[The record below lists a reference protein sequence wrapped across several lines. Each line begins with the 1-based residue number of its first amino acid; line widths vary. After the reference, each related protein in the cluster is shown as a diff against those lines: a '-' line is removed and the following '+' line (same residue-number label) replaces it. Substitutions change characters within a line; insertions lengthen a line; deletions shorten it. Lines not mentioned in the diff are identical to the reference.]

1 MNLKKIFALLLAFCL
16 LLTGCNPASPA
27 TKKTEKSVSFT
38 DSSKRTVEL
47 PAKITRVAAS
57 GQLAQIVLFAI
68 CPDMLVGLANEWTPK
83 AKQYIG
89 TKYYQLPVLGQFY
102 GTGTLDPEAV
112 AAADPQVII
121 DIGESKS
128 TIVEDMDGI
137 QQQIG
142 IPTIHIEATTETM
155 AAAYRTLGK
164 LLGREEQAEKLAV
177 FCEETL
183 STVNGILANQP
194 KTSLLYCLG
203 DTGLN
208 VIAQTSFHAEVIDLV
223 GNNLAVVASPSFKG
237 SGNQVDL
244 EQLLL
249 WDPGVILF
257 APDSIYTTVG
267 QDTAWQ
273 QLQAIASGNYYEVPH
288 GPYNWLGDP
297 PSANIFMGMLWLT
310 DLLYP
315 EATNYDLY
323 EKAAEY
329 YQLFYGCDLT
339 QSQFDALTQFAK

>member
-1 MNLKKIFALLLAFCL
+1 MHRKKLFVLLLVICL
-16 LLTGCNPASPA
+16 LLTGCNPFAPAAKSP
-27 TKKTEKSVSFT
+27 EKLVNFI
-38 DSSKRTVEL
+38 DSSKRSVEL
-47 PAKITRVAAS
+47 PANITRVAAS
-57 GQLAQIVLFAI
+57 GLMAQIVLFAI
-68 CPDMLVGLANEWTPK
+68 CPDLLVGLADEWAPE
-83 AKQYIG
+83 AKQFID
-89 TKYYQLPVLGQFY
+89 TKYDQLPVLGQFY
-102 GTGTLDPEAV
+102 GVNTLDPEAV
-112 AAADPQVII
+112 AAADPQLII
-121 DIGESKS
+121 DIGESKK

-142 IPTIHIEATTETM
+142 IPTIHIEATTESM

-164 LLGREEQAEKLAV
+164 LLGREERAEKLAA

-183 STVNGILANQP
+183 STVNGILAKQQ

-203 DTGLN
+203 DSGLN
-208 VIAQTSFHAEVIDLV
+208 VIAKTSFHAEVIDLV

-237 SGNQVDL
+237 SGNEVDL

-249 WDPGVILF
+249 WDPEVILF
-257 APDSIYTTVG
+257 APGSIYPSVG
-267 QDTAWQ
+267 QDAAWQ
-273 QLQAIASGNYYEVPH
+273 QMQAVAAGHIYQVPS

-297 PSANIFMGMLWLT
+297 PSVNIFMGMLWLT

-323 EKAAEY
+323 AKTAEY

-339 QSQFDALTQFAK
+339 QSQFAALTQFAK

>member
-47 PAKITRVAAS
+47 PAEITRVAAS
-57 GQLAQIVLFAI
+57 GQLAQIVLFSI
-68 CPDMLVGLANEWTPK
+68 CPDMLVGLANEWTPE
-83 AKQYIG
+83 AKQYID
-89 TKYYQLPVLGQFY
+89 TAYYQLPVLGQFY
-102 GTGTLDPEAV
+102 GKGTFDPEAV

-155 AAAYRTLGK
+155 AEAYRTLGT
-164 LLGREEQAEKLAV
+164 LLGREAQAEKLAA

-183 STVNGILANQP
+183 STVNGVLANQEKP
-194 KTSLLYCLG
+194 SLLYCLG

-208 VIAQTSFHAEVIDLV
+208 VIAQTSYHAEVIDLV
-223 GNNLAVVASPSFKG
+223 GNNIAVVSAPSSKG
-237 SGNQVDL
+237 SGNEVDM

-249 WDPGVILF
+249 WDPEVILF
-257 APDSIYTTVG
+257 APDSIYAEVG
-267 QDTAWQ
+267 QDASWQ
-273 QLQAIASGNYYEVPH
+273 QLQAIAAGHYYQVPN

-323 EKAAEY
+323 EKTAEY